1 MLTSSEPAAGGLTTA
16 AGATTLSTLL
26 TARAAATGTER
37 ALTRLGAGRRTVTW
51 AGLDHRVTAVAAALR
66 QVTEPGQRAAILVAD
81 PVEHVV
87 AFLGVLRAG
96 LVAISVGPDRARVLA
111 DAEPVILLATSA
123 TVADT
128 RRFLSTL
135 DTCGHRV
142 LAVDAVPDAPGF
154 TEDPVAAED
163 VAYLQYPGAVMVTH
177 ANIVANARQAAAV
190 LGPGELVS
198 RSPLSDPLGL
208 LLAVAVPL
216 ATGRPVVLVERP
228 AALGPVTTLVS
239 SADPDLDR
247 VRAAF
252 GASGQLRVCYVVAE
266 ATALVACG
274 RPAGQRVAIV
284 GPDGRR
290 LPAGEPGEIWVSGPN
305 VARGYRNRPG
315 ESARVFCAFLTG
327 DDEPRWWLRTG
338 HLGVLD
344 ESGELSVLDDDFAAG
359 HHLRGLEAAAG
370 GADPAVRDG
379 AAFAAGHHLRDLE
392 AAAGGAD
399 SAVRDGAAFAA
410 GHHLRDLEAAA
421 GGADSAVRDAV
432 AFAARHPRDLEA
444 TAGGADS
451 AVRDGAA
458 FAAGHHPRDLEMTAR
473 GAHPAVRDAAAF
485 AVPGAQVVLVVELAA
500 GSLPPRGAVERAV
513 RGALSERHGLTPRRV
528 VVLGAGELP
537 PTRAECR
544 ERYLAGLPTPD
555 GLR

>member
-1 MLTSSEPAAGGLTTA
+1 MLTSSEPAAGGPTAA

-26 TARAAATGTER
+26 TARAAAAGAER
-37 ALTRLGAGRRTVTW
+37 ALTWFAGTERRTLTW

-87 AFLGVLRAG
+87 AFLGALRAG

-111 DAEPVILLATSA
+111 DAEPAIVLATTA

-142 LAVDAVPDAPGF
+142 LAVDGVPDAPGF

-190 LGPGELVS
+190 LGPGALVN
-198 RSPLSDPLGL
+198 RSPFSDPLGL
-208 LLAVAVPL
+208 LLGVAVPL
-216 ATGRPVVLVERP
+216 VTGRPVLLVSRL

-252 GASGQLRVCYVVAE
+252 GVSGQLRVCYIVAE

-274 RPAGQRVAIV
+274 QPAGQRVAII

-305 VARGYRNRPG
+305 VARGYRNRPD
-315 ESARVFCAFLTG
+315 ESARVFCAFIAG

-338 HLGVLD
+338 HLGVLG

-359 HHLRGLEAAAG
+359 RDLRDLETTVGEARPVVR
-370 GADPAVRDG
+370 GA
-379 AAFAAGHHLRDLE
+379 AAFAAGQHLRDLE
-392 AAAGGAD
+392 VIAGEAHP
-399 SAVRDGAAFAA
+399 AIRDAAAFAV
-410 GHHLRDLEAAA
+410 GHD
-421 GGADSAVRDAV
+421 
-432 AFAARHPRDLEA
+432 PRDLEA
-444 TAGGADS
+444 TAAE
-451 AVRDGAA
+451 AHPAIRNVAA
-458 FAAGHHPRDLEMTAR
+458 FAI
-473 GAHPAVRDAAAF
+473 
-485 AVPGAQVVLVVELAA
+485 PGAQVVLVVELAA
-500 GSLPPRGAVERAV
+500 GSVPPHGAVERAV
-513 RGALSERHGLTPRRV
+513 RGALSARHGLTPRRV
-528 VVLGAGELP
+528 VVLG
-537 PTRAECR
+537 
-544 ERYLAGLPTPD
+544 
-555 GLR
+555 